1 MDVSYMIEGILC
13 LYIAFAGI
21 ALTAYFLSLC
31 HEEWRK
37 RSKVK
42 SLRKAE
48 KRKIENIKAENV
60 KAENVKAGQIRF
72 GGLKIWNTFNKSLGA

>member
-1 MDVSYMIEGILC
+1 MDISYMIEGILC

-37 RSKVK
+37 RRKVK

-48 KRKIENIKAENV
+48 KRKIEKL
-60 KAENVKAGQIRF
+60 KAGQILF
-72 GGLKIWNTFNKSLGA
+72 GGLRAWNTFNKTSGA